1 MNRRDFIRTI
11 SLTLGAVGLE
21 TTSFNVENL
30 GFAEDKPGRKILYFD
45 LSTEWEH
52 PPTVDEADGTSK
64 AAKIVKKLG
73 EAIGYDMRLNRA
85 LYKALQASGVKI
97 KDSGVVIVTL
107 ADEDKEEAF
116 PLVQRFYQLGFNIE
130 ATHGTALFLKERGI
144 RAKTLAKLSEG
155 SDEILREI
163 RAGYVSY
170 VVNTRSIL
178 SGVRDDDGLEIRRCA
193 VQNGV
198 TMFTSLDAAR
208 ILLDVLEETL
218 PRIATI

>member
-1 MNRRDFIRTI
+1 MNIVFFINSYVFSLYRFHINGLII
-11 SLTLGAVGLE
+11 SM
-21 TTSFNVENL
+21 F
-30 GFAEDKPGRKILYFD
+30 F
-45 LSTEWEH
+45 
-52 PPTVDEADGTSK
+52 
-64 AAKIVKKLG
+64 
-73 EAIGYDMRLNRA
+73 
-85 LYKALQASGVKI
+85 
-97 KDSGVVIVTL
+97 
-107 ADEDKEEAF
+107 
-116 PLVQRFYQLGFNIE
+116 
-130 ATHGTALFLKERGI
+130 
-144 RAKTLAKLSEG
+144 SEG